1 MWRYIVRTKERTSSQ
16 SFEKHP
22 NHEILSIVPQF
33 AARMQTGREQVRR
46 WIRDG
51 KLKPVRLGK
60 LVRLEESEIRRFLDE
75 YTIGDG
81 R

>member
-1 MWRYIVRTKERTSSQ
+1 VRTKERTKFQ
-16 SFEKHP
+16 PLVNQP
-22 NHEILSIVPQF
+22 NHEILSTVPQF

-75 YTIGDG
+75 YTVGGG